1 VNITCV
7 PFAKKIVEKAVKGAF
22 LHADSPRKM
31 LGSTRF
37 TIFGC
42 RVYRLPKSKTI
53 SYVPLTLHSTFP
65 MKRVFTFLLLLVC
78 LPGFAQ
84 EELPSYTEAVQVS
97 GATRQEL
104 FGRAQDWLKHLDYQI
119 SFDNPESGFI
129 SVGGEMPLRE
139 PGTGKLIYVLTLI
152 VEEQKYWYEFTQYYD
167 EPEPVPGKGKKAG
180 KKAAAHPAGPN
191 LQVYDALDAQVRSEI
206 DALKQAMLAESAVPA
221 GGGVMGN
228 TEN

>member
-1 VNITCV
+1 
-7 PFAKKIVEKAVKGAF
+7 
-22 LHADSPRKM
+22 
-31 LGSTRF
+31 
-37 TIFGC
+37 
-42 RVYRLPKSKTI
+42 
-53 SYVPLTLHSTFP
+53 
-65 MKRVFTFLLLLVC
+65 MKRLFTFLLLLVC

-84 EELPSYTEAVQVS
+84 EELPPYTEAVEVS

-104 FGRAQDWLKHLDYQI
+104 FGRAQVWLKHLGYQI

-152 VEEQKYWYEFTQYYD
+152 VEEQKYWYEFTQFYD
-167 EPEPVPGKGKKAG
+167 QPEPVPAKGKKG
-180 KKAAAHPAGPN
+180 RKKAAAPPVGSITR
-191 LQVYDALDAQVRSEI
+191 VYEALDAQVRSEI
-206 DALKQAMLAESAVPA
+206 DALKRAMLAESAVPA